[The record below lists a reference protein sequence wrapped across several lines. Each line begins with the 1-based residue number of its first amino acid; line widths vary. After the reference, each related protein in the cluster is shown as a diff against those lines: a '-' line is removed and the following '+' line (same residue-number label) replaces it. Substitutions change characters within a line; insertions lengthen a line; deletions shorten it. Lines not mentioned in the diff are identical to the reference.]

1 MRRRVEGSPDGE
13 GVGVLAELELGSL
26 GEGILRSLLG
36 VLLGGR
42 RLLLLLSCLLLQ
54 NLNMEK

>member
-1 MRRRVEGSPDGE
+1 MSRGVEGSPDGE
-13 GVGVLAELELGSL
+13 GVGVLAELELGGL
-26 GEGILRSLLG
+26 GQGVLGALLG

>member
-1 MRRRVEGSPDGE
+1 MGSGVEGSPDGE
-13 GVGVLAELELGSL
+13 GVRVLAELELGGL
-26 GEGILRSLLG
+26 GQGVLGALLG